1 MSPDPRLVDNSYWLR
16 EPLGQGGMA
25 SVYCATCRLT
35 GEAVALKLVTQERMD
50 SNADSESDEFR
61 LRLALLREFQ
71 TLASLHHPN
80 VVEVLGYGLD
90 GGRHP
95 YFTMELLEQPQ
106 DIVTAAHEQPLS
118 VKVDLLVQLLRALN
132 YVHRRGLL
140 HRDVK
145 PSEVWS
151 EAEQVRKREVGS
163 GRRRK
168 STFHGFHY
176 RWWLL
181 ELGLMRQFRASA
193 WPGSGRFLIVQGDAL
208 NSARHGRP
216 L

>member
-1 MSPDPRLVDNSYWLR
+1 MPETLFL
-16 EPLGQGGMA
+16 
-25 SVYCATCRLT
+25 
-35 GEAVALKLVTQERMD
+35 
-50 SNADSESDEFR
+50 NACY
-61 LRLALLREFQ
+61 Q
-71 TLASLHHPN
+71 TIN
-80 VVEVLGYGLD
+80 TWK
-90 GGRHP
+90 
-95 YFTMELLEQPQ
+95 F
-106 DIVTAAHEQPLS
+106 I
-118 VKVDLLVQLLRALN
+118 
-132 YVHRRGLL
+132 
-140 HRDVK
+140 K